1 MQTPPSW
8 LAKLG
13 HAVWGAPRC
22 VLCHETTSG
31 HDGLCPGCRHDL
43 RLLYTDAAHRCPTC
57 TRFSRHAHV
66 CGHCQQKPPP
76 LARLF
81 TGCDYSAP
89 LKQMLHAFKHQ
100 RQSSLLPALSTLMLH
115 HPPPWLP
122 EAPIDAVLA
131 MPLSAPRLA
140 ERGFNQS
147 QLLARRIATAYG
159 WPLLDKGAVLRQHR
173 PPQSTLS
180 RDKRRQNVRGV
191 FRVAAD
197 VKNCNLLL
205 IDDVV
210 TTGATIYELA
220 QSLKRAGAAAVYAW
234 ALAHP
239 Q

>member
-1 MQTPPSW
+1 
-8 LAKLG
+8 
-13 HAVWGAPRC
+13 
-22 VLCHETTSG
+22 
-31 HDGLCPGCRHDL
+31 
-43 RLLYTDAAHRCPTC
+43 
-57 TRFSRHAHV
+57 
-66 CGHCQQKPPP
+66 
-76 LARLF
+76 
-81 TGCDYSAP
+81 
-89 LKQMLHAFKHQ
+89 MLHAFKHQ
-100 RQSSLLPALSTLMLH
+100 RQSSLLPALSTIMLH

-122 EAPIDAVLA
+122 ETPIDAVLA

-159 WPLLDKGAVLRQHR
+159 WPLLDKSAVLRQHR